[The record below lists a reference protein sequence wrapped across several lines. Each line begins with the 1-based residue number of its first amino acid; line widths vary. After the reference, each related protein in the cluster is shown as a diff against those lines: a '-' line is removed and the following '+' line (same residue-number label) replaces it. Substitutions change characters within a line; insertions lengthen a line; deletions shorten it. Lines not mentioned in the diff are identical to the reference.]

1 MSTSNVYFNGTNS
14 LKPVV
19 DLLRKIDKVLSTE
32 SAKQYSLA
40 YLIGGLPGILVWSY
54 IWAYIRS
61 KREQEAKLLCYKEA
75 LKKQTA
81 ILEALARERNAD
93 KARIAE
99 LTELN
104 RQLQQVIR
112 KLEHDLQQQRQ

>member
-1 MSTSNVYFNGTNS
+1 MSNSNVYFNGTNS

-40 YLIGGLPGILVWSY
+40 YLIGGLPGILVW
-54 IWAYIRS
+54 AYIRS

-81 ILEALARERNAD
+81 ILEALARERSAD

>member
-1 MSTSNVYFNGTNS
+1 MSNANAYFNGTNS

-19 DLLRKIDKVLSTE
+19 DLLKRIDKVLSKE
-32 SAKQYSLA
+32 SVKQYSWA
-40 YLIGGLPGILVWSY
+40 HLIGGLPGVLVW
-54 IWAYIRS
+54 AHIRA

-81 ILEALARERNAD
+81 ILEALARERSAD

-104 RQLQQVIR
+104 R
-112 KLEHDLQQQRQ
+112 